1 MQAPIV
7 PEDLEREVLA
17 AALLGLYVL
26 LVVAGG
32 LPLYRLLR
40 RRYPHNAAIYFVR
53 KYIHI
58 AGGGVVALLVPNM
71 FTSPLLP
78 ALMGLGFAAFLSATR
93 RLKPLYWFQ
102 TGENAYEVNFTIAWG
117 LGILIL
123 WVITG
128 DPRTAVLPAL
138 LIAFGDGITGIVRNM
153 IFQRRTKHWAGNL
166 AMLPIALLLGWTY
179 AGPPGLLAGL
189 VASIV
194 EKYEAPPLDDNALI
208 VIASTIV
215 LLLA

>member
-1 MQAPIV
+1 MKGQIL
-7 PEDLEREVLA
+7 PEDPVGE
-17 AALLGLYVL
+17 ALTAVILGIYVL
-26 LVVAGG
+26 IVVAGG

-40 RRYPHNAAIYFVR
+40 RRYPHNAAVYFVR

-58 AGGGVVALLVPNM
+58 AAGGVVALLVPSL

-117 LGILIL
+117 LGILAL
-123 WVITG
+123 WTVTG

-138 LIAFGDGITGIVRNM
+138 LIAFGDGVTGIVRNLL
-153 IFQRRTKHWAGNL
+153 FQRRTKHWAGNL
-166 AMLPIALLLGWTY
+166 AMLPVATLLGWAY
-179 AGPPGLLAGL
+179 AGLPGLLAGL

-194 EKYEAPPLDDNALI
+194 ERFEAPPLDDNALI
-208 VIASTIV
+208 VIASTII